1 MDSTSTKELQDQVK
15 THEAKIQELEEALNT
30 KSLNE
35 AGNEGKRDWS
45 LGLSEDEDEADKLLG
60 NLRSKDDDGN
70 MCQIEELLADIEKG
84 ADLGPEIS
92 QNVAESFLKTI
103 SPLTGQQQSQQA
115 LSVGLS
121 ALSIITSQ
129 VLIRKSEIPNEVVS
143 SIVKLAIDAANVLG
157 DQSQQVNSNRK
168 MDLKRYLNPDY
179 AGICTSQVP
188 QSEWLFGSELSE
200 SLKESKTTSSLMR
213 NTSVRGGDRFHPYNR
228 PGTSRQNYSSLNYQ
242 RPFRPRFQPRG
253 NGQYRPSYRQ
263 SQPSLG
269 WRNSQPY
276 RPSRN

>member
-1 MDSTSTKELQDQVK
+1 MVKIYSYYAKYRHRYIEWNNELQ
-15 THEAKIQELEEALNT
+15 I
-30 KSLNE
+30 
-35 AGNEGKRDWS
+35 
-45 LGLSEDEDEADKLLG
+45 
-60 NLRSKDDDGN
+60 DGN

-103 SPLTGQQQSQQA
+103 SRQLSKESKAKLRETLKTPLNCKQFSPPKINNEIWKIIPSQARLQDVKQQQSQQA

-179 AGICTSQVP
+179 AGICTSQVF
-188 QSEWLFGSELSE
+188 L
-200 SLKESKTTSSLMR
+200 
-213 NTSVRGGDRFHPYNR
+213 
-228 PGTSRQNYSSLNYQ
+228 
-242 RPFRPRFQPRG
+242 
-253 NGQYRPSYRQ
+253 
-263 SQPSLG
+263 
-269 WRNSQPY
+269 
-276 RPSRN
+276 